1 MRFLYHNL
9 DLEIRFL
16 AMQTLLRYL
25 Q

>member
-9 DLEIRFL
+9 DLEIRFP

>member
-9 DLEIRFL
+9 DLEIKLL
-16 AMQTLLRYL
+16 AMQTSLRYL